1 MGFWKR
7 EDALERELRAQ
18 RPEPRRELVDGIA
31 RKIAGERTRRS
42 GRPLRLGV
50 AVGLSAVMLAV
61 LGAFGG
67 LSYAA
72 NGVSHAVASAAH
84 AVVPTQASAPGV
96 SFSSA
101 MAQYKVA
108 LCFHGHT
115 ISVDSHAVNA
125 LLAAGAKR
133 GACGGGSF
141 KPAAKSTTTMCFKGQ
156 NVTVAKSDVKAL
168 AKLGFKRGRCKK

>member
-1 MGFWKR
+1 MGFWRR
-7 EDALERELRAQ
+7 EDDLGRELRAQ

-31 RKIAGERTRRS
+31 RKIAGERRRS
-42 GRPLRLGV
+42 DPKLRLGV
-50 AVGLSAVMLAV
+50 AVGLSAAMLAA

-72 NGVSHAVASAAH
+72 TGVSHAVSSAVH